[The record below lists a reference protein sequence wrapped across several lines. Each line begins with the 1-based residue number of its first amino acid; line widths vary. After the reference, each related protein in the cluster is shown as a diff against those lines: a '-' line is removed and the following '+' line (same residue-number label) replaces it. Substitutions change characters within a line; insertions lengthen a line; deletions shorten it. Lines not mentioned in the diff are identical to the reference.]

1 MFEPEFK
8 VDVKASNEQL
18 MSEVIRYIITSFSY
32 KKGLFALCL
41 LAIKLDQVNKFNSS
55 NFYSDKF

>member
-41 LAIKLDQVNKFNSS
+41 LAIKLD
-55 NFYSDKF
+55 